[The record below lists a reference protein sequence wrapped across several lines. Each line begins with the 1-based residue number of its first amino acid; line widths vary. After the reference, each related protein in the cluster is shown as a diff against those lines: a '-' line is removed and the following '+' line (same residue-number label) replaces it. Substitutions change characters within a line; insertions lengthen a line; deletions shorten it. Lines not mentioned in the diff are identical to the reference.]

1 MSNTPKPID
10 IKLKLWINIV
20 SIAIPVV
27 VALLFGIR
35 LPNVEALTFLPPIYA
50 SINGITA
57 VLLIAALLAIKNK
70 KVSLHENLMKTAIAC
85 SLVFL
90 LMYVAYHMT
99 SDPTPF
105 GGEGAIKYIYYFIL
119 ISHILLSIIVI
130 PLVLHSYVRAYL
142 KDYAAHKKIVKYA
155 YPVWLYVAVTGV
167 IVYMMISPYYA

>member
-10 IKLKLWINIV
+10 TKLKLWINIV
-20 SIAIPVV
+20 SIATPVV